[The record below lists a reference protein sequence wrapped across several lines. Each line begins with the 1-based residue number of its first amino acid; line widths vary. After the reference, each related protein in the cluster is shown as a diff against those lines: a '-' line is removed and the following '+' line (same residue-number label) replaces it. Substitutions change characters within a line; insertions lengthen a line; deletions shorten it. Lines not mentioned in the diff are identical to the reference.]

1 MTSTV
6 LMTRN
11 ETLNIETDVTA
22 ENRTAI
28 AGMLEKVLASTY
40 VLYHKTQGFHWNVTG
55 PMFLSVHEL
64 TERQYKSLTQAVDKL
79 AERIRTLGEPAP
91 MGLTG
96 YINDSQVADQSE
108 FPTVGQMLET
118 LAQDH
123 LMVADEMRGIVEAA
137 EKLKD
142 VYTAD
147 LLTSRIGEHEE
158 AAWMLKALAA
168 S

>member
-1 MTSTV
+1 MSNTV
-6 LMTRN
+6 LLTRN
-11 ETLNIETDVTA
+11 EKLNIDTGVKA
-22 ENRTAI
+22 ENRSEI
-28 AGMLEKVLASTY
+28 AAMLGKVLASTY
-40 VLYHKTQGFHWNVTG
+40 TLYHKTQGFHWNVTG

-64 TERQYKSLTQAVDKL
+64 TERQYKDLAKAVDAL

-96 YINDSQVADQSE
+96 YINNSQIADQSD

-118 LAQDH
+118 LARDH
-123 LMVADEMRGIVEAA
+123 LTVADEMRGIVEAA
-137 EKLKD
+137 DKLKD

-147 LLTSRIGEHEE
+147 LLTARIGEHEE